1 MQFCRNSNPPV
12 GASPALSISFSQTK
26 KGQPKLPKMP
36 CVLIT
41 SRKTYGFF
49 RLCESFQIKNPN
61 PAKNTNMRLTVSTP
75 AITTLSK
82 NMTRLLQL
90 PCCDGIKLS
99 KQAGENIDR
108 DQCRPITG
116 AGPGVKEGETDL
128 HQLMQWV

>member
-1 MQFCRNSNPPV
+1 MHSNSFLQ
-12 GASPALSISFSQTK
+12 AK

-41 SRKTYGFF
+41 SRKNYGYF
-49 RLCESFQIKNPN
+49 RLCESFQIKSPN

-82 NMTRLLQL
+82 NMTRLLYL
-90 PCCDGIKLS
+90 PCCDRAKLT

-108 DQCRPITG
+108 DQCRPRLG
-116 AGPGVKEGETDL
+116 KRKGE
-128 HQLMQWV
+128 V